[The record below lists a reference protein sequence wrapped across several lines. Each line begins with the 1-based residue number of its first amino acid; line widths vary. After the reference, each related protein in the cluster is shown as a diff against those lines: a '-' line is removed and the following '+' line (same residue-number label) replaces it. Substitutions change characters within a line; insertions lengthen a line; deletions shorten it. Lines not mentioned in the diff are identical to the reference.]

1 MRMDNT
7 LQSEPMQVVRIKEC
21 EFTILGTAHV
31 SQSSATTVKNLID
44 PKNFDAVAVE
54 LCINRYTS
62 ITDPD
67 SISRIDLFDA
77 IRSGRIPMI
86 TANLALSAFQQRVAD
101 QLGIEPGADMR
112 NAIHKAQEHQ
122 IPLILIDREIG
133 TTLKRVYRNVRW
145 YQRLKLFSALVAGVI
160 TRQKISEDDIE
171 RLKKGDL
178 LEASFKEFAE
188 KELNLFKPLIAE
200 RDEYMAAVLRKD
212 TALHHY
218 RRTLVVVGAGHMNG
232 LARHL
237 ESEADPDKT
246 MEELNRIPPPARWTK
261 LIPWILLG
269 LIAVGLAVGFYCDTE
284 AGWDMIRYW
293 ILATGLGCA
302 TGTLLSGGHPITV
315 VVAFVAAP
323 ITTLHPLIG
332 AGMVTGAVEAYLRH
346 PHVRDFSQLR
356 HDAASLRGW
365 WHNRVTRIFLVFIFS
380 SLGAAVGTYLSVFYI
395 GNRISCG

>member
-1 MRMDNT
+1 MDNT
-7 LQSEPMQVVRIKEC
+7 LQSEPMQVVRIKER

-112 NAIHKAQEHQ
+112 NAIHKAHEHQ

-133 TTLKRVYRNVRW
+133 TTLKRVYHNVRW
-145 YQRLKLFSALVAGVI
+145 YQRLKLFSALAAGVI

-200 RDEYMAAVLRKD
+200 RDEYMAAVLRKET
-212 TALHHY
+212 TALNY
-218 RRTLVVVGAGHMNG
+218 RRILVVVGAGHLHG
-232 LARHL
+232 LVRHL
-237 ESEADPDKT
+237 ESSADPDKSI
-246 MEELNRIPPPARWTK
+246 EELNRIPPPARWTK
-261 LIPWILLG
+261 LIPWVLLG
-269 LIAVGLAVGFYCDTE
+269 LIAVGLGLGFYCDTS

-302 TGTLLSGGHPITV
+302 AGTLLSGGHPVTIV
-315 VVAFVAAP
+315 AAFVAAP

-332 AGMVTGAVEAYLRH
+332 AGMITGAVEAYLRH

-365 WHNRVTRIFLVFIFS
+365 WRNRVTRIFLVFILS
-380 SLGAAVGTYLSVFYI
+380 SLGAAVGTYLSVIYI
-395 GNRISCG
+395 GSRISCD